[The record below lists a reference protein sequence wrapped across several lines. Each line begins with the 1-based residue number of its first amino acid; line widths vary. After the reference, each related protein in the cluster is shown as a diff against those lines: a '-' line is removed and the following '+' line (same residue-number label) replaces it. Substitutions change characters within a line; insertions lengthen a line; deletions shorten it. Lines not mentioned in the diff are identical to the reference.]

1 MESFEAQCERDEDK
15 EMAQVVKRMIL
26 LRAEEAMDYVL
37 TGREGGWQNRPAG
50 EPAKKAHERQGKAVE
65 KPPSA
70 ATKKAPSFADM
81 VKRPAMKP
89 ADTQDAARKTKS
101 HEAANQGGE
110 WQTVTHRK
118 AGANAPTGRYS
129 QPAARQDNR
138 VLVRVSADNMMRDC
152 ESVLMSASL
161 RELDPE
167 LKKALKDVQK
177 TKSGFAL
184 LANKDGRSTLL
195 EKSDKIKNYIGP
207 GTEVVQA
214 VNTDAYLIGPIERY
228 LNGGGRAVE
237 VSEEIIGEC
246 FAQAT
251 RVTPVYMT
259 SKTRGNEKTFI
270 VKIPA
275 AGTKAPRQLRM
286 GSRLIPTRLLAEK
299 TRAIAQCSRC
309 FGWHDAKKCSRAQ
322 LCKHCGSSE
331 HESSRHLKCCGAEH
345 ECVSVC
351 FICRGPYPADSKQ
364 CPLREKGHT
373 PEERRTIRK
382 AQQALTAEKKKA
394 CPKAGKSVQTQVVD
408 LMECTE
414 TQAESS
420 ETEDQSEEEGDAP
433 VASAGDKRKAAG
445 KARSDFSFRAPTALP
460 AQCTQRTEKP
470 TDPDRR
476 GW

>member
-1 MESFEAQCERDEDK
+1 MEMPGFQSTHSAGYKYEARQRRRPEQRTNDVQPAEESRSARPRFREEQEYTVARLIILLMESFEAQCERDEDK
-15 EMAQVVKRMIL
+15 ETAQVVKRMIL
-26 LRAEEAMDYVL
+26 SRAEEAMDYVL
-37 TGREGGWQNRPAG
+37 TGREGGWQNQTAG
-50 EPAKKAHERQGKAVE
+50 EPTKKAHERQGKAVE

-81 VKRPAMKP
+81 AKRPATKP
-89 ADTQDAARKTKS
+89 EDTQDAARETKS
-101 HEAANQGGE
+101 HEAASQGGE
-110 WQTVTHRK
+110 WQTVTHR
-118 AGANAPTGRYS
+118 T
-129 QPAARQDNR
+129 ARQTR
-138 VLVRVSADNMMRDC
+138 TPPLGVTHSQRPARTT
-152 ESVLMSASL
+152 ESCL

-195 EKSDKIKNYIGP
+195 EKIDKIKNYIGP

-214 VNTDAYLIGPIERY
+214 VNTDAYLIG
-228 LNGGGRAVE
+228 GGRAAE

-275 AGTKAPRQLRM
+275 AGTKVPRQLRM
-286 GSRLIPTRLLAEK
+286 GSRLIPTPRLLVEK
-299 TRAIAQCSRC
+299 PRAIAQCSRC

-331 HESSRHLKCCGAEH
+331 HKSGRHPKCCKAEY

-351 FICRGPYPADSKQ
+351 FICRGPHPADSKQ
-364 CPLREKGHT
+364 CPPSEEGIHT
-373 PEERRTIRK
+373 RGEADNQEGATGAHRR
-382 AQQALTAEKKKA
+382 
-394 CPKAGKSVQTQVVD
+394 
-408 LMECTE
+408 
-414 TQAESS
+414 
-420 ETEDQSEEEGDAP
+420 EEEGLHKGWKISVDTGGGP
-433 VASAGDKRKAAG
+433 DGMHR
-445 KARSDFSFRAPTALP
+445 
-460 AQCTQRTEKP
+460 
-470 TDPDRR
+470 DP
-476 GW
+476 G

>member
-1 MESFEAQCERDEDK
+1 
-15 EMAQVVKRMIL
+15 
-26 LRAEEAMDYVL
+26 
-37 TGREGGWQNRPAG
+37 
-50 EPAKKAHERQGKAVE
+50 
-65 KPPSA
+65 
-70 ATKKAPSFADM
+70 
-81 VKRPAMKP
+81 MKP

-101 HEAANQGGE
+101 HEAASQGGE

-195 EKSDKIKNYIGP
+195 EKSDKIKNHIGP

-259 SKTRGNEKTFI
+259 SKTRG
-270 VKIPA
+270 
-275 AGTKAPRQLRM
+275 
-286 GSRLIPTRLLAEK
+286 
-299 TRAIAQCSRC
+299 
-309 FGWHDAKKCSRAQ
+309 
-322 LCKHCGSSE
+322 
-331 HESSRHLKCCGAEH
+331 
-345 ECVSVC
+345 
-351 FICRGPYPADSKQ
+351 
-364 CPLREKGHT
+364 
-373 PEERRTIRK
+373 PE
-382 AQQALTAEKKKA
+382 A
-394 CPKAGKSVQTQVVD
+394 
-408 LMECTE
+408 
-414 TQAESS
+414 
-420 ETEDQSEEEGDAP
+420 TEDGLEAHSDPPPGRKTESHRAMLPLLRVARCEEM
-433 VASAGDKRKAAG
+433 
-445 KARSDFSFRAPTALP
+445 L
-460 AQCTQRTEKP
+460 
-470 TDPDRR
+470 
-476 GW
+476 